1 MITILHHLSI
11 HSLLIAQLNKMVRL
25 INNVHTI
32 CILFSLTDVDIL
44 PLAIG
49 HLISK
54 DNEYWINY
62 LRLLN
67 IMDILF
73 SPRVSKEDCSYLE
86 ALIYEHHYTLKLLY
100 PHIHITPKLH
110 YIVHMPRLILK

>member
-1 MITILHHLSI
+1 MCTLF
-11 HSLLIAQLNKMVRL
+11 
-25 INNVHTI
+25 
-32 CILFSLTDVDIL
+32 CILLASQMWTLGRFL

-110 YIVHMPRLILK
+110 YMVHMPRLILK